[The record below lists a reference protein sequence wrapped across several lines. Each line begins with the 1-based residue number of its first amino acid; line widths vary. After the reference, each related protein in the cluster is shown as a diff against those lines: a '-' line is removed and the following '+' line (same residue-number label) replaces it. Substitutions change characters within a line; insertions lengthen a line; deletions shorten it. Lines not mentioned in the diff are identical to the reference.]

1 MPFVDRPH
9 ASIYFEVCGE
19 GAPLVFAHGA
29 GGNTL
34 VWWQQV
40 PYFARRCR
48 TVTFDHRG
56 FGRSHCEAGHE
67 QARHFAGDLAAVLDA
82 AGIERAALVCQSM
95 GGWTGVQFARAYP
108 QRARSLVLS
117 GTPAGILTSRVV
129 EALRT
134 IATSAVQMDA
144 PALWNHPHPALAA
157 DVFERD
163 PARGFLYAQL
173 AALNPP
179 GSLARLALNEVMID
193 PAALGEWSIPTLLVA
208 GEHDRLFPPSA
219 LEEVASVIPGA
230 RFEVIRGVGHSPYF
244 EAPDEFNR
252 LIEAFLSECGG
263 LPPL

>member
-9 ASIYFEVCGE
+9 AAIYFEVCGK

-56 FGRSHCEAGHE
+56 FGRSQCDAGHE

-95 GGWTGVQFARAYP
+95 GGWTGVQFASAYP
-108 QRARSLVLS
+108 QRVGSLVLS
-117 GTPAGILTSRVV
+117 GTPAGILTPRVV

-134 IATSAVQMDA
+134 IAAAAVEMETPPGWDQ
-144 PALWNHPHPALAA
+144 PHPALAA
-157 DVFERD
+157 DIFERD

-173 AALNPP
+173 AGLNPA
-179 GSLARLALNEVMID
+179 GSLARLALNEVMVD
-193 PAALGEWSIPTLLVA
+193 PAALRDWSIPTLLVA
-208 GEHDRLFPPSA
+208 GERDRLFPPAA
-219 LEEVASVIPGA
+219 LEEVAAAIPGA
-230 RFEVIRGVGHSPYF
+230 RMEIIRGVGHSPYF

-252 LIEAFLSECGG
+252 LVEAFVV
-263 LPPL
+263 